1 MLATYLNNERPLI
14 NCSYNEIR
22 DIVNLTA
29 HPKNPNTHNDEQ
41 IRLLSEIIRH
51 QGWRNPIV
59 VSSRSGFIV
68 AGHGRL
74 LAAEMLG
81 LKKVP
86 VDLQDFKNEAD
97 ELAHLIADNRIA
109 ELSEI
114 NRGTLADLIGELDN
128 GDFDLNLTG
137 FDSFA
142 VEELMTA
149 APPEDLDDFFV
160 EDTSEPKEEANQ
172 ITLQYTKEEFTT
184 ISDKLNSMHGSKEK
198 IIYEKVVNS
207 K

>member
-1 MLATYLNNERPLI
+1 M
-14 NCSYNEIR
+14 
-22 DIVNLTA
+22 
-29 HPKNPNTHNDEQ
+29 
-41 IRLLSEIIRH
+41 
-51 QGWRNPIV
+51 
-59 VSSRSGFIV
+59 
-68 AGHGRL
+68 
-74 LAAEMLG
+74 
-81 LKKVP
+81 P

-160 EDTSEPKEEANQ
+160 EDTSEPKEAANQ
-172 ITLQYTKEEFTT
+172 ITLQYTEEEFTT

-198 IIYEKVVNS
+198 IIYEKIVNS

>member
-1 MLATYLNNERPLI
+1 MKDPLI

-81 LKKVP
+81 LKKC
-86 VDLQDFKNEAD
+86 L
-97 ELAHLIADNRIA
+97 
-109 ELSEI
+109 
-114 NRGTLADLIGELDN
+114 
-128 GDFDLNLTG
+128 LTCKT
-137 FDSFA
+137 SKMR
-142 VEELMTA
+142 LM
-149 APPEDLDDFFV
+149 
-160 EDTSEPKEEANQ
+160 N
-172 ITLQYTKEEFTT
+172 
-184 ISDKLNSMHGSKEK
+184 
-198 IIYEKVVNS
+198 
-207 K
+207 

>member
-1 MLATYLNNERPLI
+1 MKDPLI

-86 VDLQDFKNEAD
+86 VDLQDFKTEAD
-97 ELAHLIADNRIA
+97 ELSHLIADNRIA

>member
-1 MLATYLNNERPLI
+1 MKDPLI

-29 HPKNPNTHNDEQ
+29 HPKNPNTNNDEQ

-86 VDLQDFKNEAD
+86 VDLQDFKTEAD
-97 ELAHLIADNRIA
+97 ELSHLIADNRIA

>member
-1 MLATYLNNERPLI
+1 MKDPLI

-86 VDLQDFKNEAD
+86 VDLQDFKTEAD
-97 ELAHLIADNRIA
+97 ELSHLIADNRIA

-198 IIYEKVVNS
+198 IIYEKIVNS